1 MGELVNLAAYK
12 KQKEEQ
18 EEIEKLKKEKKE
30 LDATL
35 DEMDM
40 LRRVLDEMM
49 KDLPPPTHS
58 VMYVP
63 IEPNL
68 DAFMNKD
75 IDGYLSDL
83 GLTIDYDET
92 DET

>member
-1 MGELVNLAAYK
+1 
-12 KQKEEQ
+12 
-18 EEIEKLKKEKKE
+18 
-30 LDATL
+30 
-35 DEMDM
+35 M

-63 IEPNL
+63 IEPKL